1 MTVLNKA
8 ELCSKYCKI
17 RYHSWYTWLVTDLV
31 QSDNVYNNTYNNIS
45 FKSLQKICCSMHT
58 CTFFFF
64 GGEDVCFQSLKNQ
77 LIKVLASA
85 WTGMKRSFSLILMF
99 NSPLLYGKVAK
110 VGPCNVKA
118 FCWEWPVALFIHW
131 LTGRWGNI
139 LILPVPSTLYL
150 LALLPVLSQVWAELL
165 LVNKFC

>member
-1 MTVLNKA
+1 M
-8 ELCSKYCKI
+8 YI
-17 RYHSWYTWLVTDLV
+17 
-31 QSDNVYNNTYNNIS
+31 
-45 FKSLQKICCSMHT
+45 
-58 CTFFFF
+58 FFLGGGGG
-64 GGEDVCFQSLKNQ
+64 GGEDVCFRSLKNQ

-139 LILPVPSTLYL
+139 LILPVPSILYL
-150 LALLPVLSQVWAELL
+150 LALLPVLSQVWVELL
-165 LVNKFC
+165 LVNKFCWESKQALDIQVYPFFLKFISECTATTTQWQAYNVIHSNFKTCTIKNKT